1 MQGRVLLVANV
12 YAHLAGFH
20 IPFMR
25 LLQGPLW
32 LMYPKASGA
41 GDTRA
46 DLSPYRDR
54 SGILEQVGTK
64 CPTVVQCQAM
74 ATDKKAEVWLGK
86 QGRLVIPAP
95 LRRALGL
102 EPGERLIASVEDG
115 RLILERRREILSRV
129 KARFSQVPAE
139 VGLADELITERR
151 AEARKDDPE

>member
-1 MQGRVLLVANV
+1 
-12 YAHLAGFH
+12 
-20 IPFMR
+20 
-25 LLQGPLW
+25 
-32 LMYPKASGA
+32 
-41 GDTRA
+41 
-46 DLSPYRDR
+46 
-54 SGILEQVGTK
+54 
-64 CPTVVQCQAM
+64 M

-115 RLILERRREILSRV
+115 RLILERRREILARV

-139 VGLADELITERR
+139 VGLADELIAERR